1 MKFLNTF
8 KLFESVSEQEKIE
21 SIDSFDEYLREIFHE
36 DHPHLYDSFYNYWR
50 IRYRHVRPQSGDKLD
65 ELITQQTI
73 ETLYPLSLSKR
84 HNKDLIFTIKD
95 ILADLEDDDFLKLDD
110 KVRLYYDPNIKNG
123 EQLIPRFSIQYT
135 VKPKSHW
142 ARDYKKLIID
152 GKEKYSPVYEKYE
165 MFLGYGLKITHVS
178 STKISFSQII

>member
-73 ETLYPLSLSKR
+73 ETLYPLSYL
-84 HNKDLIFTIKD
+84 KDTIK
-95 ILADLEDDDFLKLDD
+95 I
-110 KVRLYYDPNIKNG
+110 
-123 EQLIPRFSIQYT
+123 
-135 VKPKSHW
+135 
-142 ARDYKKLIID
+142 
-152 GKEKYSPVYEKYE
+152 
-165 MFLGYGLKITHVS
+165 
-178 STKISFSQII
+178 